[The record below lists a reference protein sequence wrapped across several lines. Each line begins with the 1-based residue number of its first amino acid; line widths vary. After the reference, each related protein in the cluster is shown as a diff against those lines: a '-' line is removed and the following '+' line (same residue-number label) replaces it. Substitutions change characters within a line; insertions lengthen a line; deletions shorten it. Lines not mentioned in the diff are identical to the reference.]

1 MNADGCTLFISDEER
16 DFHSHALSIA
26 FSAYQRAANRLWV
39 LPCLRKL
46 SLENR
51 LVVLALNEDLRGLLE
66 RTGIPYK
73 RFEDY
78 GDLEVVKHHSTLAEA
93 LAGTWYQVERGG
105 VREDV
110 TIYDG
115 FSLGNLFEAEFY
127 CGLLPLFVNIER
139 LGAVIDAERPSQVC
153 VQDVSYLN
161 RIGLQLA
168 RSWGIPTARL
178 LPTFL
183 GYPRRLAI
191 GLRAARERHQFEA
204 TMHSSRRTLERRS
217 FAETPGLRKILVV
230 NTTPGAQ
237 VSTLVPVIRELEKDP
252 TNKVLVIAEGL
263 NVQQAFRAKD
273 IPVQSLQDRMTPE
286 VASRVAEGRREL
298 QAKWSTL
305 RADPVFRAFFTYR
318 GRPLWGAVEQAF
330 RKVFVRDF
338 VERVREIE
346 IFRSLMQQEGVDLVV
361 VAIETFPAM
370 KTAVA
375 VANRL
380 GVPSLTIQH
389 GVVTFQQGL
398 DYLGNLPVAAS
409 KIAVFGEA
417 SQAEFIRAGTP
428 AEKVVVTGRPT
439 LDMLYEEQEAFDPD
453 ELRRR
458 LGLKDGQRLI
468 VLATQDDCPEVNEPL
483 LRSVYGATKN
493 LPDTRLVVKVHPRES
508 PRLAERIAVE
518 LKMQE
523 VIIIKDIDPYQ
534 LLLVCEVLI
543 TRESTIALEAMM
555 LDKPVITINLTGKP
569 DLRPYAKSGAAVGV
583 YDSKDVAIAILDV
596 LQNSEIR
603 EKLRRK
609 SREFVAHHAYRADG
623 QASRRVADL
632 IEGMIGESRR
642 MKEQKARV

>member
-1 MNADGCTLFISDEER
+1 
-16 DFHSHALSIA
+16 
-26 FSAYQRAANRLWV
+26 
-39 LPCLRKL
+39 
-46 SLENR
+46 
-51 LVVLALNEDLRGLLE
+51 
-66 RTGIPYK
+66 
-73 RFEDY
+73 
-78 GDLEVVKHHSTLAEA
+78 
-93 LAGTWYQVERGG
+93 
-105 VREDV
+105 
-110 TIYDG
+110 
-115 FSLGNLFEAEFY
+115 
-127 CGLLPLFVNIER
+127 
-139 LGAVIDAERPSQVC
+139 
-153 VQDVSYLN
+153 
-161 RIGLQLA
+161 
-168 RSWGIPTARL
+168 
-178 LPTFL
+178 
-183 GYPRRLAI
+183 
-191 GLRAARERHQFEA
+191 
-204 TMHSSRRTLERRS
+204 
-217 FAETPGLRKILVV
+217 
-230 NTTPGAQ
+230 
-237 VSTLVPVIRELEKDP
+237 
-252 TNKVLVIAEGL
+252 
-263 NVQQAFRAKD
+263 
-273 IPVQSLQDRMTPE
+273 
-286 VASRVAEGRREL
+286 
-298 QAKWSTL
+298 
-305 RADPVFRAFFTYR
+305 
-318 GRPLWGAVEQAF
+318 
-330 RKVFVRDF
+330 
-338 VERVREIE
+338 
-346 IFRSLMQQEGVDLVV
+346 MQQERVNLVF

-380 GVPSLTIQH
+380 DVPSLTIQH
-389 GVVTFQQGL
+389 GVVDFQQGL
-398 DYLGNLPVAAS
+398 SYLGNLPVAAS